1 MLKSFPQP
9 KSPKGKKSLE
19 GIAKLLPLAVKQQL
33 RGSEGSLLE
42 VLAALWPSMVGR
54 GIAKQCRPASFSSG
68 TLTIATSCPT
78 WAVQFR
84 QLGEEIR
91 ASINRALGAELVKK
105 LRVQMDTSV
114 DALSSPGG
122 RESNPP
128 KKSARGDAPESPPV
142 RDDDVAGIVS
152 RSSAKYF
159 ARSNRKSR

>member
-1 MLKSFPQP
+1 MLKSVPQH
-9 KSPKGKKSLE
+9 KSPKGKHTVD
-19 GIAKLLPLAVKQQL
+19 GIAKLLPSAVKQQL
-33 RGSEGSLLE
+33 HRSEGSLLE

-54 GIAKQCRPASFSSG
+54 GIARQCRPASFASG

-91 ASINRALGAELVKK
+91 ARINRALGGELVKK
-105 LRVQMDTSV
+105 LRVRMDPSA
-114 DALSSPGG
+114 DALTSPGG
-122 RESNPP
+122 QESNLP
-128 KKSARGDAPESPPV
+128 KKPASGNAPESRLV

-159 ARSNRKSR
+159 ARGNRRSN